1 MTSYYTAKGRIYYEA
16 YYMLRALYVARR
28 LRIRHQSI
36 DDINHL

>member
-16 YYMLRALYVARR
+16 YYMLRAFIARR